1 MMDTR
6 IQLYQLAEYS
16 ELYGVKQNIEYVK
29 DLLKDIP
36 TTTLINYISGFNI
49 FLYLNDQEYELQKKI
64 LNNLLNKMTTSDR
77 SDILNR
83 IKQAESKVNAQY
95 IFFWNYSNALF
106 YDLIFQIHNN
116 LPCRDLT
123 SIETKRFFDAYL
135 IINEQANNE
144 IDTNNK
150 DFQDALNGLG
160 FEDITVANFMQQRDY
175 TSNLDFRN
183 QIIRG
188 KKFFEYLDKHPLYGS
203 KMPGYYSAMGINNY
217 SDIIFTI
224 GLIVIMTHCVE
235 RAIERRRQIFT
246 IPIDLKPL
254 MRESYLDS
262 LCINELIDNNKSYVK
277 ILKDRSLYRIS
288 AGQYYILDI
297 NNVIN
302 QLYKSQIFRLKA
314 FLGDPEFFNVK
325 AKEFSEK
332 ILLSDVLG
340 KAFSSYSKFSV
351 DNPDSK
357 NNELCDCYIRNNNN
371 VCIIE
376 FKDVMI
382 NDNDKTSKQVDTLF
396 SALNI
401 KFVKNQQGKPKG
413 INQLLNAISDI
424 DKNGISFDNDIPE
437 KINIYPVIIY
447 TDNSFGADG
456 LNSHYRRIFSEKV
469 SSDKVTVKDLVFIN
483 LSYFE
488 MHWEYFANGSFELF
502 SFIDEY
508 IKHVQRDEYR
518 MAPFE
523 VFSRVYH
530 KQKNIPDLP
539 ESDEFKLTLAEVMK
553 KITLPTQQS

>member
-1 MMDTR
+1 MDTR

-36 TTTLINYISGFNI
+36 STTLINYISGFNM
-49 FLYLNDQEYELQKKI
+49 FLYLNDQEYELQKEI
-64 LNNLLNKMTTSDR
+64 LRNLLGKMTTSDR
-77 SDILNR
+77 NDILTR
-83 IKQAESKVNAQY
+83 IKDAESKASTRY
-95 IFFWNYSNALF
+95 IFFWNYSNVLF
-106 YDLIFQIHNN
+106 YDLIFQLHNN

-123 SIETKRFFDAYL
+123 SAETKRFFDAYL

-144 IDTNNK
+144 IDINNK

-160 FEDITVANFMQQRDY
+160 LEDLTVASFMQQRDY
-175 TSNLDFRN
+175 ISNLDFRN

-188 KKFFEYLDKHPLYGS
+188 KKFFEYLDKHSLYGS
-203 KMPGYYSAMGINNY
+203 KMPDYYSALGINNY
-217 SDIIFTI
+217 SDIVFTI
-224 GLIVIMTHCVE
+224 GLIVIMTNCVE
-235 RAIERRRQIFT
+235 KAFEQRKQIFE
-246 IPIDLKPL
+246 IPIDHKPL
-254 MRESYLDS
+254 ISESYLDS
-262 LCINELIDNNKSYVK
+262 LCINEFVGKNKSYIK

-288 AGQYYILDI
+288 PGQYYILDI
-297 NNVIN
+297 SNVIN

-314 FLGDPEFFNVK
+314 FLGDSEFLNIK
-325 AKEFSEK
+325 AKEFSEE
-332 ILLSDVLG
+332 ILLRDVLG

-371 VCIIE
+371 ICIVE

-401 KFVKNQQGKPKG
+401 KFVKNQRGKPKG
-413 INQLLNAISDI
+413 LKQLLNAISDI
-424 DKNGISFDNDIPE
+424 DENGISFDNDIPE

-456 LNSHYRRIFSEKV
+456 LNSHYRKVFSEEV
-469 SSDKVTVKDLVFIN
+469 NTNNMSVKNLVFIN

-488 MHWEYFANGSFELF
+488 MHWEYFANGSLELF

-508 IKHVQRDEYR
+508 NKHIQRDEYK
-518 MAPFE
+518 MTPFE
-523 VFSRVYH
+523 VFSRVYL

-539 ESDEFKLTLAEVMK
+539 ESDEFKQTLAEVME
-553 KITLPTQQS
+553 KIPRPTQQS